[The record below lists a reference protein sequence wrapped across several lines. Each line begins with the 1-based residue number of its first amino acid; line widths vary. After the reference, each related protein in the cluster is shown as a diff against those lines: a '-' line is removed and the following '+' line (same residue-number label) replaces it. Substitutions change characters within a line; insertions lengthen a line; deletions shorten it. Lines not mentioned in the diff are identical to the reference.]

1 MLLKSER
8 GDWMRRLV
16 LDMQSGIFA
25 RAIQRTLLQ
34 ELEDCQIIISE
45 HPDKTVQR
53 CKTFKPY
60 ALLMEATG
68 YSPWMLEERLA
79 IRDKIRENDP
89 ACKVVIL
96 VDDVADNHLAD
107 QVKTAKRDGKIDG
120 FLFGTVSDKY
130 LAAVM
135 DSL

>member
-1 MLLKSER
+1 
-8 GDWMRRLV
+8 MRRIV

-25 RAIQRTLLQ
+25 KAIQRTLLQ
-34 ELEDCQIIISE
+34 ELDDCQIIISE

-53 CKTFKPY
+53 CSLFKPY

-68 YSPWMLEERLA
+68 YTPWRLEERLV
-79 IRDKIRENDP
+79 ICEKVRRNDP
-89 ACKVVIL
+89 SCKVVIL
-96 VDDVADNHLAD
+96 VDDVADQELAER
-107 QVKTAKRDGKIDG
+107 VTAAKRDGKIDA
-120 FLFGTVSDKY
+120 FLFGTVTDRY